1 MGIRV
6 FLSAFNACQSMFK
19 YFTPKIRTVQPPSA
33 QMELRTVVL
42 CNPDYPLRQFR
53 DVDFAQLYAYCHNI
67 TLYVD
72 SVRLTTAPLLHCST
86 APLQLRL
93 WSVRRW
99 CYYLPAGVYQNDG
112 ALFWSEFFT
121 RVKSI
126 GRLACPLYA
135 NSSRDAPCLDVDVI
149 DASGLQQNVHSVR
162 HSSFHVNRAMVEDIR
177 EVIVSQTR
185 ASARILRLVRK
196 NGNFYS
202 FMTTPSSVTGSVV

>member
-86 APLQLRL
+86 APLLLCSCGCGRF
-93 WSVRRW
+93 VVG
-99 CYYLPAGVYQNDG
+99 AITYQRGCTRTTERCFG
-112 ALFWSEFFT
+112 A
-121 RVKSI
+121 
-126 GRLACPLYA
+126 
-135 NSSRDAPCLDVDVI
+135 SSSHA
-149 DASGLQQNVHSVR
+149 
-162 HSSFHVNRAMVEDIR
+162 
-177 EVIVSQTR
+177 
-185 ASARILRLVRK
+185 
-196 NGNFYS
+196 
-202 FMTTPSSVTGSVV
+202 